1 MVPSLSRGGLNEASS
16 STLQALPSVQ
26 NTPALG
32 ANNIANQ
39 NGTKLRL
46 KKFQSGAHTALGG
59 AAESSKL
66 KIAGAATLQRD
77 REMNNK
83 SDLSMNKKQ

>member
-1 MVPSLSRGGLNEASS
+1 
-16 STLQALPSVQ
+16 
-26 NTPALG
+26 
-32 ANNIANQ
+32 
-39 NGTKLRL
+39 L

-83 SDLSMNKKQ
+83 SDLSLSKKPQFSNPTNNIANEANEWLSGSFGKLNDRQGHEPKPD

>member
-1 MVPSLSRGGLNEASS
+1 
-16 STLQALPSVQ
+16 
-26 NTPALG
+26 
-32 ANNIANQ
+32 
-39 NGTKLRL
+39 L

-59 AAESSKL
+59 AEASKL

-83 SDLSMNKKQ
+83 SDLSLCKKISANNNTNNIANEANEWLSGSFGKLNDR